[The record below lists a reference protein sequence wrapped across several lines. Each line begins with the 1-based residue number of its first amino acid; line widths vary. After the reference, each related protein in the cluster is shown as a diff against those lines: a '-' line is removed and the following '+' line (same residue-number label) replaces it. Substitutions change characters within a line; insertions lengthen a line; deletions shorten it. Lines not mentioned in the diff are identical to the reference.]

1 MEVPS
6 RPSFQW
12 TSSHLALNCAL
23 PWLQSKPAS
32 SSDTSTRI
40 MLTHYSSLGAPLV
53 GSSTSTSV
61 TSTVGG
67 GWSTTT
73 SPPLLWM
80 SALPSVPSFSS
91 SVFSFLAR
99 LCLIIGAPLSLAPLL
114 TELVLLSER
123 QSAET
128 ITTVLAHGSGKLLA
142 TNEGSNLAAYQNRL
156 CRGAIVGNNCEG
168 ERLSYV
174 RIIQRNLWLVF
185 LEVSIPLIVS
195 VD

>member
-1 MEVPS
+1 MN
-6 RPSFQW
+6 QW
-12 TSSHLALNCAL
+12 RLSLDKIWSSITLCIATAPEQAFLFPGDTVQSHCANALRSC
-23 PWLQSKPAS
+23 
-32 SSDTSTRI
+32 
-40 MLTHYSSLGAPLV
+40 LGALLV

-142 TNEGSNLAAYQNRL
+142 TNEGSNLAAYQNWL

-174 RIIQRNLWLVF
+174 RIIQHNLWLVF

-195 VD
+195 IE